1 MRTVFIRRA
10 ALLLLSLALIASSA
24 AWGQKKKKKGDEEPV
39 TQTLPLL
46 KDPPAAIEGQTQ
58 QLVFHVSPLSSKGLL
73 SQQVRDGL
81 KELFKSNHGAAILK
95 LRAFVAG
102 SGDLRRVQ
110 AIVSEVFTAHKLNL
124 PALSTIQAGGLPME
138 GAQVVLESIAED
150 KRIVNPNGLAFFA
163 GQQAKDVRQAVA
175 QLEKAAAGGGVPA
188 DQVVRAT
195 CFLSSLDDVQT
206 ARRSLTSS
214 FGNAAVNFVQTQ
226 RLAIEPLAEC
236 EAVGRPQS
244 SPSGPVVLVN
254 PPGLTQNPNYS
265 QIALV
270 GAPKVVFSGG
280 QLAFGGQDQ
289 DIRLAFERL
298 AKGIEPLGVTY
309 KDVFW
314 TSVYPSTVSVANLV
328 RAARF
333 DFLDK
338 SRPPASTFLLFEGL
352 PSLEATVEM
361 EVVAAAR

>member
-1 MRTVFIRRA
+1 MVN
-10 ALLLLSLALIASSA
+10 SA
-24 AWGQKKKKKGDEEPV
+24 AWGQKKKKKSDEEPV

-46 KDPPAAIEGQTQ
+46 KDPPAAIAAQTQ
-58 QLVFHVSPLSSKGLL
+58 HLVFHVSPLSSKGLL

-81 KELFKSNHGAAILK
+81 NALLKSNRGAAIVK

-110 AIVSEVFTAHKLNL
+110 ATVSEVFTDHKLNL
-124 PALSTIQAGGLPME
+124 PAVSTIQAGALPME
-138 GAQVVLESIAED
+138 GAQVMLESIAED

-175 QLEKAAAGGGVPA
+175 QLEKTVKEAGVRA
-188 DQVVRAT
+188 EDVQRAT
-195 CFLSSLDDVQT
+195 CFLSSLDDLQV
-206 ARRSLTSS
+206 ARSSL
-214 FGNAAVNFVQTQ
+214 AAAFPAAAANFVQTQ
-226 RLAIEPLAEC
+226 RLALEPLAEC
-236 EAVGRPQS
+236 EAVGRLDAT
-244 SPSGPVVLVN
+244 PSAPVVLVN

-280 QLAFGGQDQ
+280 HLAFGEQDR

-298 AKGIEPLGVTY
+298 SKDIEPLGVTC

-314 TSVYPSTVSVANLV
+314 MSGYPTTLPVANVV
-328 RAARF
+328 RSVWF

-352 PSLEATVEM
+352 PALDATVAM
-361 EVVAAAR
+361 EVIAAGR